1 MSPHRDVLSAK
12 PLTKEENL
20 NLIEELKSRGKYC
33 VSSQNYPDALALYSK
48 AIESLNTIL
57 ENNKSENE
65 LSIDNEQDHIEKK
78 SFVYQYKKNMA
89 ILYSNRSLCHL
100 KLNNVDK
107 SHDDAIL
114 ATNYDSTYLKGY
126 WRLGQV
132 CAAKSIY
139 ESAVKAYEKA
149 CKLDPNNKTLRKEC
163 DKAKL
168 KAQEEPKG
176 KILKDLTSKS
186 LPSKSSG
193 KTPLQKTNN
202 TKQSHSETSEKKDC
216 KIDENNESLR
226 GYKFVN
232 GKKTSYFHH
241 EQTDEEKRLI
251 GDIAPKRVNLPP
263 VNACTSTE
271 LNDDTSAWNTA
282 GTWEERD
289 ITNWA
294 VDTFSEQLMACTYT
308 LPDSSTDPGAL
319 IKVTKVSMDKDN
331 VSAHAS
337 IATVRG
343 KKRYIYEFSPTVHW
357 EANFRKAKMC
367 TGSLTFPDVDGTHE
381 IEERY
386 DLTNYTVG
394 SDTPTNCKHLLEK
407 YVRNGGLRDVL
418 EKCFNDWVLYFKKKH

>member
-12 PLTKEENL
+12 PLTKEDNL
-20 NLIEELKSRGKYC
+20 NLIEELKSRGRYC

-48 AIESLNTIL
+48 AIKSLTTIL
-57 ENNKSENE
+57 ENSKSENE
-65 LSIDNEQDHIEKK
+65 LSTDNEQDHIEERF
-78 SFVYQYKKNMA
+78 FVYQYKKDMA
-89 ILYSNRSLCHL
+89 VLYSNRSLCHL

-107 SHDDAIL
+107 CYDDAMA

-132 CAAKSIY
+132 CTVKSMY
-139 ESAVKAYEKA
+139 ASAVKAYEKA
-149 CKLDPNNKTLRKEC
+149 CELDPNNKTLQKEC
-163 DKAKL
+163 DRAKF
-168 KAQEEPKG
+168 KAQEESDV
-176 KILKDLTSKS
+176 KILKDLKSKS
-186 LPSKSSG
+186 LPSKNIV
-193 KTPLQKTNN
+193 KTPLQKTSN
-202 TKQSHSETSEKKDC
+202 TKQHHSELLEKNDC
-216 KIDENNESLR
+216 KIGEYNESLR

-241 EQTDEEKRLI
+241 EQTDEEKRII

-263 VNACTSTE
+263 VNLCTSSE
-271 LNDDTSAWNTA
+271 ANDDTSAWNTA

-294 VDTFSEQLMACTYT
+294 VDTLSEQLMSCTYT

-319 IKVTKVSMDKDN
+319 MKITKVSMDKDI
-331 VSAHAS
+331 SAHAS

-357 EANFRKAKMC
+357 EANFRNEKNC
-367 TGSLTFPDVDGTHE
+367 TGTITFPDVDGTHE
-381 IEERY
+381 IGERY
-386 DLTNYTVG
+386 DVTNYTVE
-394 SDTPTNCKHLLEK
+394 SDIPTNFKHLLEK

-418 EKCFNDWVLYFKKKH
+418 EKCLNEWVLYFKEKY